1 MAVKTHLVSQ
11 EENVSESGIQLR
23 NDEPSSPVDQQ
34 IWIRKDLKRLK
45 AFVNGQVVV
54 LAKGD
59 PFSALISGVN
69 IDYAV
74 SQSFYK
80 TVSTSTQ
87 FNLMNLS
94 AGDRIDFTITN
105 NGASSIN
112 VTFIQEVLFADGTNG
127 TIAASQTKL
136 FTVLRVDTRI
146 VVRASTFA

>member
-1 MAVKTHLVSQ
+1 
-11 EENVSESGIQLR
+11 
-23 NDEPSSPVDQQ
+23 
-34 IWIRKDLKRLK
+34 
-45 AFVNGQVVV
+45 VV

-87 FNLMNLS
+87 FNLLNLS

-136 FTVLRVDTRI
+136 FTVLKVDTRI